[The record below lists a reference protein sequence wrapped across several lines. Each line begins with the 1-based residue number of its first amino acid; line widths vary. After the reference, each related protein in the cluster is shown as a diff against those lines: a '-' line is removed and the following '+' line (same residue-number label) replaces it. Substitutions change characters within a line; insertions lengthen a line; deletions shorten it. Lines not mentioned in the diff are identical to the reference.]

1 MEVSMKTQIQRVTGE
16 NQLRITRQF
25 DAPVDQVWKAWT
37 TSELLDQWWAPK
49 PWKTRTRSLDF
60 SEGGKWMYAMVG
72 PEGEEHLCRVDYIQI
87 VPGKKFTGTDAFC
100 DAEGNISTEFPTM
113 HWICEFE
120 AEGDKTNVLVTITFG
135 SEEDLNK
142 IVEMGFKEGFTAAH
156 DNLDELLAR

>member
-1 MEVSMKTQIQRVTGE
+1 MEVSMKTRIQRVTGE

-25 DAPVDQVWKAWT
+25 DAPVEQVWKAWT

-49 PWKTRTRSLDF
+49 PWKTRTESLDF
-60 SEGGKWMYAMVG
+60 REGGIWKYAMVG

-87 VPGKKFTGTDAFC
+87 EPGKKFTGTDAFS
-100 DAEGNISTEFPTM
+100 DKEGNINNEFPVM

-120 AEGDKTNVLVTITFG
+120 PEGDKTNVLVTITFG

-142 IVEMGFKEGFTAAH
+142 VVEMGFKEGFTAAH